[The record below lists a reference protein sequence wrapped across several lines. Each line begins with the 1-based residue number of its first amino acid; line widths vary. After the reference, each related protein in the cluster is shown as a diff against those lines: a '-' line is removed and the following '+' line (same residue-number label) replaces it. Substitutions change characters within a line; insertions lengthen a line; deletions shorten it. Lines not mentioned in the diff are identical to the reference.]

1 MSGESE
7 ALRPIATRALDYVA
21 RGTVVGLGTG
31 RAASAFVEALG
42 ERVRDGL
49 DVRGVP
55 TSEATASLAAKV
67 GIPLLSLDEA
77 LSLAVTFDG
86 ADEVS
91 PDLDLI
97 KGYGGALVREKIVA
111 ASSERLIILV
121 GDEKRVDRIG
131 ARGRLPVEVVPF
143 ARSLC
148 ERRLADLGCPSVVRM
163 VEGKPFLTDNLNLIL
178 DCAVKSIADPEA
190 LERILVGLGFRP
202 CYRYQK
208 YRTLFAVGELQVCL
222 DETPIGCFVE
232 LEGAPE
238 AIDRA
243 AERLEVSHLR
253 RRAYGALSGGERQ
266 RVLVAKAIA
275 SGADLLLF
283 DEPITGLDLPSQA
296 RILDVIADHARNGGT
311 VVFSTHHLGEASR
324 ADRVLLMAGCV
335 LADGRP
341 EEVLVPELLA
351 EAFGGR
357 MVLGDGTAVVVDE
370 HHHDHETSFVA
381 ADLAAHLDHHGH
393 HHEHDHG
400 HAGGSR

>member
-42 ERVRDGL
+42 ERVRAGL

-190 LERILVGLGFRP
+190 LEREILAIPGVLGTGLFVGM
-202 CYRYQK
+202 
-208 YRTLFAVGELQVCL
+208 ADV
-222 DETPIGCFVE
+222 
-232 LEGAPE
+232 
-238 AIDRA
+238 
-243 AERLEVSHLR
+243 
-253 RRAYGALSGGERQ
+253 
-266 RVLVAKAIA
+266 VLVQ
-275 SGADLLLF
+275 
-283 DEPITGLDLPSQA
+283 E
-296 RILDVIADHARNGGT
+296 
-311 VVFSTHHLGEASR
+311 GEK
-324 ADRVLLMAGCV
+324 V
-335 LADGRP
+335 LALQRD
-341 EEVLVPELLA
+341 
-351 EAFGGR
+351 
-357 MVLGDGTAVVVDE
+357 
-370 HHHDHETSFVA
+370 
-381 ADLAAHLDHHGH
+381 
-393 HHEHDHG
+393 
-400 HAGGSR
+400 